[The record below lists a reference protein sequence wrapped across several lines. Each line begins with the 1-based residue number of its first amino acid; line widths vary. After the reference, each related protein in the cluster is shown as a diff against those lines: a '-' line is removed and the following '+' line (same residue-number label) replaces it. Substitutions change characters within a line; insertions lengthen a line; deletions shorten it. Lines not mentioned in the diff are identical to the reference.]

1 MESPL
6 LGRRENPRTFA
17 LFRNPFFATSR
28 MKTFPCDS
36 KIGHTPQINISTD
49 NFHTI
54 LSPSCNFV
62 AHRICQ
68 EEKRK
73 MMPFWKNYHF

>member
-6 LGRRENPRTFA
+6 LGRRENPRPFA
-17 LFRNPFFATSR
+17 PFRHPSFSTLR
-28 MKTFPCDS
+28 MKTFPYDS
-36 KIGHTPQINISTD
+36 KIGHTLGRNISPD

-54 LSPSCNFV
+54 LPSASDFV

-73 MMPFWKNYHF
+73 MMRF